1 QCYFLTRYNQR
12 YGGNSLVQCD
22 FDGSQKSLWGLETF
36 EIRNLSALSAD
47 AARQLDVFGHD
58 GDSLG
63 VDGAQ
68 VGVLEQTDQISLA
81 GLLQGHDSGALEAQV
96 RLEVLSYLSH
106 QTLEGQ
112 LADQQLGGLLIATD
126 LSQSHGAGPV
136 AMRLLD
142 AAGGWSALTGG
153 FGSELLPRGFTAGGF
168 TSRLLGSCHCCDTD
182 LRFQSSAVMALQ
194 EASEAYLVGLFEDT
208 NLCAIHAKRV
218 TIMPKDIQLA
228 RRIRGER
235 A

>member
-1 QCYFLTRYNQR
+1 M
-12 YGGNSLVQCD
+12 S
-22 FDGSQKSLWGLETF
+22 
-36 EIRNLSALSAD
+36 LSALSAD
-47 AARQLDVFGHD
+47 AAGQLDVFGHD

-68 VGVLEQTDQISLA
+68 VGVLKQTDQISLA

-96 RLEVLSYLSH
+96 RLEVLSDFSH

-142 AAGGWSALTGG
+142 AAGGRSALTGG
-153 FGSELLPRGFTAGGF
+153 FGSELLPRA
-168 TSRLLGSCHCCDTD
+168 LPPVD
-182 LRFQSSAVMALQ
+182 LRAVCFVLAITAMYFFLRSASVENVAALSYAPAFK
-194 EASEAYLVGLFEDT
+194 ASYG
-208 NLCAIHAKRV
+208 HALMV
-218 TIMPKDIQLA
+218 S
-228 RRIRGER
+228 
-235 A
+235 

>member
-1 QCYFLTRYNQR
+1 M
-12 YGGNSLVQCD
+12 S
-22 FDGSQKSLWGLETF
+22 
-36 EIRNLSALSAD
+36 LSALSAD
-47 AARQLDVFGHD
+47 AAGQLDVFGHD

-68 VGVLEQTDQISLA
+68 VGVLKQTDQISLA

-96 RLEVLSYLSH
+96 RLEVLSDFSH

-142 AAGGWSALTGG
+142 AAGGRSALTGG
-153 FGSELLPRGFTAGGF
+153 FGSELLP
-168 TSRLLGSCHCCDTD
+168 LPPVD
-182 LRFQSSAVMALQ
+182 LRAVCLVLAIAAMYFFLSSASVENVAALLLLLLLLPFFGALHSLCISPPTFAVMQ
-194 EASEAYLVGLFEDT
+194 S
-208 NLCAIHAKRV
+208 
-218 TIMPKDIQLA
+218 
-228 RRIRGER
+228 
-235 A
+235 